1 MSSFSMSIMF
11 MLISI
16 HTRLVYLM
24 VLAFMVAYNFFQR
37 FTYDLYSIKEIPQ
50 LSTKQVSVDYL
61 SFRFI
66 TTLSSS
72 QLHLD

>member
-1 MSSFSMSIMF
+1 MSLLLIV
-11 MLISI
+11 ISI
-16 HTRLVYLM
+16 HTRLLSRM
-24 VLAFMVAYNFFQR
+24 ILAFMVAYNYIQR